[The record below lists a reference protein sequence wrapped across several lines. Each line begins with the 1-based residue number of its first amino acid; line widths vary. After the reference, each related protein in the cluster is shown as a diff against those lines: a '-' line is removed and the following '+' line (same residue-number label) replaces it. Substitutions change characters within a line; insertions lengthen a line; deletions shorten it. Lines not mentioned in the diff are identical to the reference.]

1 MSNVSPGATGTV
13 KFGVFLLAC
22 AASCLSVAQARSLYH
37 LDAIQR
43 DGYGVVELKQ
53 PIPNQF
59 FMEASL
65 NGHPIRLILDSG
77 FCTRNITLSNPCAKW
92 LRLAPVPVK
101 DKSFGVSGK
110 AGAPISRGTA
120 DSLALGNLQVSGTTL
135 DFTSFNNI
143 LQGRAIEG
151 LWLSDGSLSAHRAVN
166 LDADG
171 FLGLGFLQR
180 CSAVIDLANRR
191 LYLKPPG
198 TGRTVDLGPV
208 LKSLGF
214 SEASFELT
222 GGGLLVDASINGTPV
237 KLIIDTGSYI
247 TTIDD
252 RVAAQAHLK
261 TYRAAPMRAKDV
273 TGAEQEVEWADPASF
288 KLGGIE
294 TIRPKLE
301 VDPMSFYRASGGK
314 LAGLLGMDFL
324 GQTWSIIDFSQHKL
338 YFAGGAK

>member
-1 MSNVSPGATGTV
+1 MKKVSPGATGLV
-13 KFGVFLLAC
+13 KLGISVLAC
-22 AASCLSVAQARSLYH
+22 AASCLPVAQGRSLYH

-59 FMEASL
+59 FIEASL

-120 DSLALGNLQVSGTTL
+120 DSLAVGNLQVSGTTL
-135 DFTSFNNI
+135 DFTS
-143 LQGRAIEG
+143 LTALHGRTIGG
-151 LWLSDGSLSAHRAVN
+151 LWVTDGSLSARRAVN

-180 CSAVIDLANRR
+180 CSAIIDLPNRR

-198 TGRTVDLGPV
+198 TGRMVNLGPV
-208 LKSLGF
+208 LKNYGF
-214 SEASFELT
+214 AEASFELT
-222 GGGLLVDASINGTPV
+222 SGGLLVDGSINGMAV
-237 KLIIDTGSYI
+237 KMIIDTGAFLSS
-247 TTIDD
+247 IDN
-252 RVAAQAHLK
+252 RVAVDAHLK
-261 TYRAAPMRAKDV
+261 TYRSAPMRATDV
-273 TGAEQEVEWADPASF
+273 TGVETEVEWADPTSF
-288 KLGGIE
+288 KLGGVE
-294 TIRPKLE
+294 TIRPKLA
-301 VDPMSFYRASGGK
+301 VQPTSFYRMSRGE

>member
-1 MSNVSPGATGTV
+1 MSNVSPGATGPV
-13 KFGVFLLAC
+13 KFGVFLLLC
-22 AASCLSVAQARSLYH
+22 AASFLSVAQARSLYH

-77 FCTRNITLSNPCAKW
+77 FCTRNITLSNACAKW
-92 LRLAPVPVK
+92 LRFAPVPVK
-101 DKSFGVSGK
+101 DKVFGFTGK
-110 AGAPISRGTA
+110 AAVPISRGTA
-120 DSLALGNLQVSGTTL
+120 DSLALGNIQVSGTTL

-143 LQGRAIEG
+143 LQGRTIEG
-151 LWLSDGSLSAHRAVN
+151 LWFTDGSLSARRAVN

-222 GGGLLVDASINGTPV
+222 GGGLLVDASINGHS
-237 KLIIDTGSYI
+237 GE
-247 TTIDD
+247 DD
-252 RVAAQAHLK
+252 NQ
-261 TYRAAPMRAKDV
+261 YR
-273 TGAEQEVEWADPASF
+273 
-288 KLGGIE
+288 
-294 TIRPKLE
+294 
-301 VDPMSFYRASGGK
+301 
-314 LAGLLGMDFL
+314 LL
-324 GQTWSIIDFSQHKL
+324 H
-338 YFAGGAK
+338 YYHR